1 MTRSLAAALLLA
13 AATAAR
19 AELPAVIVVGGDRDY
34 PPYEFLGPDGKPAG
48 YDVDLTRAIAEVMG
62 MKVEIRLGAWSA
74 QREALAAGRI
84 DALEGLSWSE
94 ARARDF
100 DFAPPHTVVHHAI
113 FARRETPA
121 VGSIEALRGHAVV
134 VHRGGYMD
142 DTLTAAGQG
151 GSLLRTDTPA
161 DALRLLASGQGEYAV
176 VAAVPGMWLVK
187 DLKLDNLRPVAP
199 RVAAVPYGHAVRK
212 GNAELLARFT
222 EGLAILQKTG
232 RYDRIR
238 ERWLGVLEPRGMDWG
253 LFTRYAALVVVPLLL
268 GLVASAVWTRQ
279 LQRLVAERTASLAA
293 EVAERQRAVEEL
305 RRKQQELLQADKL
318 AALGVLVSGVAHEIN
333 NPNGLVLLDVPA
345 VRAAW
350 LDAGE
355 VLDAHRAAE
364 GDFDVGGLPWSRMRG
379 EIPRLLDEMQDG
391 ARRIKRIVD
400 DLKDFA
406 RRDDAARTEPF
417 DLNAAVAAAL
427 RLVDGTTRKA
437 TARLEVAL
445 APGLPPARGS
455 AQRIEQV
462 VVNLVLNACQ
472 ALPGPER
479 GVAVATGWD
488 AARGRLRLTVRDEGV
503 GIPPEHLARLT
514 EPFFTTKRDAGGT
527 GLGLSVS
534 AGIVEEHGGALE
546 FASAPGQGT
555 TVTVWLPAAAAAG
568 AAA

>member
-1 MTRSLAAALLLA
+1 MPRPLLAALLLA
-13 AATAAR
+13 AAPAAR
-19 AELPAVIVVGGDRDY
+19 AALPAVVVVGGDRDY
-34 PPYEFLGPDGKPAG
+34 PPYEFLGPDGEPAG
-48 YDVDLTRAIAEVMG
+48 YDVDLTRGIAEVMG
-62 MKVEIRLGAWSA
+62 MRIEIRLGAWSE
-74 QREALAAGRI
+74 QRRALEEGRI

-100 DFAPPHTVVHHAI
+100 DFAPPHTIVHHAI
-113 FARRETPA
+113 FARRETPE
-121 VGSIEALRGHAVV
+121 VGSLEALRGHAVV

-142 DTLTAAGQG
+142 DALTAAGQG

-176 VAAVPGMWLVK
+176 VAAVPGRWLVK
-187 DLKLDNLRPVAP
+187 ELKLDNLRPVAP

-222 EGLAILQKTG
+222 EGLAILKQTG

-253 LFTRYAALVVVPLLL
+253 LFARYAAIVVVPLLL
-268 GLVASAVWTRQ
+268 GLVAATVWSRS
-279 LQRLVAERTASLAA
+279 LQRLVAERTASLAS
-293 EVAERQRAVEEL
+293 EVAVRERAVEEL
-305 RRKQQELLQADKL
+305 RQKQQELLQADKL

-333 NPNGLVLLDVPA
+333 NPNGLVLLDVPT

-350 LDAGE
+350 LDAQE
-355 VLDAHRAAE
+355 VLDAHEAAH
-364 GDFDVGGLPWSRMRG
+364 GDFEVGGLPWSRMRG
-379 EIPRLLDEMQDG
+379 EIARLLDEMQDG

-406 RRDDAARTEPF
+406 RRDDAARPAPF

-427 RLVDGTTRKA
+427 RLVDGAARTA
-437 TARLEVAL
+437 TGRLEVAL

-479 GVAVATGWD
+479 GVAVATGFD
-488 AARGRLRLTVRDEGV
+488 PSRGLLKLTVRDEGV

-534 AGIVEEHGGALE
+534 AGIVQEHGGALE
-546 FASAPGQGT
+546 FASTPGQGT
-555 TVTVWLPAAAAAG
+555 TVTVWLPAAAAEG